1 MQLCKEAGKNY
12 FTASFI
18 LERKDMEFVD
28 VEGVGRV
35 KVRKGAHIRFLT
47 IRIAAGKGVWVN
59 VPHGVSKRQ
68 LRDFLSEKKE
78 WILQTREQIKQYE
91 RETGLG
97 VKIGAEIN
105 TKLHVLKV
113 AASEGGKLTYRIEG
127 KYITL
132 WIPRETDSAG
142 VEEIV
147 KKFVL
152 EIYRME
158 CRRLLPDRV
167 RFLAEKYGF
176 TYTRL
181 SFRNNVSNWG
191 SCSRDD
197 HISLNI
203 KLMKLPDELI
213 DYVILHELCHTL
225 EKNHSAAFWAL
236 VKKVCP
242 DYVAYRRA
250 LRTYNT
256 RL

>member
-1 MQLCKEAGKNY
+1 
-12 FTASFI
+12 
-18 LERKDMEFVD
+18 MEFVD
-28 VEGVGRV
+28 VEGVGKV
-35 KVRKGAHIRFLT
+35 KVRRGAHIRFLT
-47 IRIAAGKGVWVN
+47 VRVAAGKGVWVT
-59 VPHGVSKRQ
+59 VPRGVSKRQ
-68 LRDFLSEKKE
+68 LRDFLVEKRD
-78 WILQTREQIKQYE
+78 WILQTGEQMKQYE

-97 VKIGAEIN
+97 VKIGAEIK

-113 AASEGGKLTYRIEG
+113 AESEGEKPAYRIEG

-132 WIPRETDSAG
+132 WVPRGINLSG

-152 EIYRME
+152 EIYRLE
-158 CRRLLPDRV
+158 CRRLLPERV
-167 RFLAEKYGF
+167 RLFAEKYGF

-191 SCSRDD
+191 SCSQDD
-197 HISLNI
+197 HICLNI

-242 DYVAYRRA
+242 DYAAYRKA
-250 LRTYNT
+250 LRAYNT